1 MRYEDGST
9 LECSMKAVMKLCEG
23 IKEFDFLKDMK
34 IGTFF
39 NGGD

>member
-1 MRYEDGST
+1 
-9 LECSMKAVMKLCEG
+9 MKAVMILCEG